1 MYGIPAQYQRPLGI
15 GAIIV
20 ILVIIL
26 LIAKKN
32 EKLRKIFDDIFG
44 SDEGADKVKVND
56 SNLRAGFNAKNQA
69 VALATYFS
77 NAYDGGGEDV
87 KALDILLEMSDDEV
101 KAVHN
106 AWVEHYKGGKF
117 WSGIKDTL
125 RKQVNAEVIA
135 IWRSDAKDKK
145 KRVLAR
151 LDKLNL

>member
-15 GAIIV
+15 GAIV
-20 ILVIIL
+20 IALVIIYF
-26 LIAKKN
+26 IAKKN
-32 EKLRKIFDDIFG
+32 DKLCKIFNICG
-44 SDEGADKVKVND
+44 SEEGADQVKVNQ
-56 SNLRAGFNAKNQA
+56 SNVRAGFNAKNQA

-77 NAYDGGGEDV
+77 NAYDGGGEDI
-87 KALDILLEMSDDEV
+87 KALDILLEMSDDEL